1 MKNKIIEIQ
10 VTGCNN
16 CPACDGEFETCQV
29 NNMDRSQTLYGELP
43 KKCPLRKAD
52 VILKLKTDVMGNV

>member
-16 CPACDGEFETCQV
+16 CPACDA
-29 NNMDRSQTLYGELP
+29 ELP

-52 VILKLKTDVMGNV
+52 VILKLKIDVMGAV